1 MMRVIKVYGKLAKH
15 LGQRSFKAV
24 ARTPSEA
31 VKFLLANFPSL
42 RSVLSEGEYMVS
54 VGRHQLPLG
63 DHPEYAGYPVAG
75 SEPIRIVPVVSG
87 AGGDDNRGFGAFI
100 LGAALVAVAI
110 AAPGAGFALSAGG
123 FTSTGVAAS
132 GAVGVIAPGFAA
144 ASAAAAIAGNI
155 GVGLMLTGI
164 AQMITPTPSTDTATD
179 SDPRQ
184 NFSFSGVQNVA
195 RSGVVV
201 PVIYGEVVTGSITIS
216 AGLNTEEI

>member
-15 LGQRSFKAV
+15 LGQRSFKAI
-24 ARTPSEA
+24 ARTPGEA

-42 RSVLSEGEYMVS
+42 RAVLSEGEYMVS

-63 DHPEYAGYPVAG
+63 DHPEYVGYPLAG
-75 SEPIRIVPVVSG
+75 QEPIRIVPVVSG
-87 AGGDDNRGFGAFI
+87 AGGNRGLTTAI
-100 LGAALVAVAI
+100 LGAALVATAI
-110 AAPGAGFALSAGG
+110 VTGGTSLAFGAGG
-123 FTSTGVAAS
+123 FGLAS
-132 GAVGVIAPGFAA
+132 GVTATAGLT
-144 ASAAAAIAGNI
+144 AAAAVGNI
-155 GVGLMLTGI
+155 GVGLILTGV
-164 AQMITPTPSTDTATD
+164 AQMLTPTPSTDIETD

-216 AGLNTEEI
+216 AGLNTEVV

>member
-24 ARTPSEA
+24 ARTPGDA

-42 RSVLSEGEYMVS
+42 RSVLREGEYMVS
-54 VGRHQLPLG
+54 VGRHKLPLG
-63 DHPEYAGYPVAG
+63 DHPEYVGYPLAG

-87 AGGDDNRGFGAFI
+87 AGGDDNRGLGTAI
-100 LGAALVAVAI
+100 VGAALVATAI
-110 AAPGAGFALSAGG
+110 VTGGASLSFGAAGFGLSSGVTA
-123 FTSTGVAAS
+123 TTGLTL
-132 GAVGVIAPGFAA
+132 AA
-144 ASAAAAIAGNI
+144 AAGNI
-155 GVGLMLTGI
+155 GVGLVLTGV
-164 AQMITPTPSTDTATD
+164 AQMLTPTPSTDIQTD

>member
-24 ARTPSEA
+24 ARTPGEA

-63 DHPEYAGYPVAG
+63 DHPEYVGYPLAG
-75 SEPIRIVPVVSG
+75 LEPIRIVPVVSG
-87 AGGDDNRGFGAFI
+87 AGGDDRRGLGMTI
-100 LGAALVAVAI
+100 VGAALVATAI
-110 AAPGAGFALSAGG
+110 VTGGTSLAFGAGG
-123 FTSTGVAAS
+123 FGLAS
-132 GAVGVIAPGFAA
+132 GVTATAGLT
-144 ASAAAAIAGNI
+144 AAAAIGNI
-155 GVGLMLTGI
+155 GVGLILTGV
-164 AQMITPTPSTDTATD
+164 AQMLTPTPSTDIETD